1 MPLLLTLGIMEWQL
15 RTFKY
20 NAVRLMRSTHSI
32 RQFRPK
38 AWTTFCRSCGIY
50 MLAMVIVSALVVA
63 AALADGASPPYVV
76 LDAQLIL
83 GGAFFLDLTIVS
95 FGRIDL
101 VVRCWLTGLVAGVA
115 VAMAEMAESVPAGV
129 LAWRAA
135 CIGTAVAFVALLFA
149 TRRVT
154 SASMNH

>member
-1 MPLLLTLGIMEWQL
+1 M
-15 RTFKY
+15 F
-20 NAVRLMRSTHSI
+20 
-32 RQFRPK
+32 
-38 AWTTFCRSCGIY
+38 
-50 MLAMVIVSALVVA
+50 AMVVVSALVVA

-101 VVRCWLTGLVAGVA
+101 VVWCWCAGVAAGVA
-115 VAMAEMAESVPAGV
+115 VAMAEMVESVPAAV
-129 LAWRAA
+129 LTWRAA